1 VRRVQCRA
9 DFILSDHVISGIGMH
24 AAARLKNE
32 PVDEQRDETDS
43 ETRINHVVYH
53 APKIAIGA
61 QNVINL
67 D

>member
-1 VRRVQCRA
+1 
-9 DFILSDHVISGIGMH
+9 MH

-32 PVDEQRDETDS
+32 QVDEQRDETDS